1 LREISNIKYQ
11 ISKCLKHF
19 RFYIVILIFTFYILI
34 LPPTPVYAANPC
46 TPDPKGGFNIGSCF
60 GFGDITSL
68 GQATSRLVIPVF
80 SIAAAAV
87 VIYFLLGAFKYL
99 SSSRSRS
106 PRNDYSCH
114 YWIFNINVCLFDITI
129 LNIKLIRDYQFSTIL
144 KLEIKNADREYE
156 SLYFLPREFY
166 T

>member
-1 LREISNIKYQ
+1 MREISNIKYQ

-99 SSSRSRS
+99 SSGGNKEAVAGARGMITHAIIGFLILMFAFLILQFLISS
-106 PRNDYSCH
+106 
-114 YWIFNINVCLFDITI
+114 LFGITNFQ
-129 LNIKLIRDYQFSTIL
+129 LF
-144 KLEIKNADREYE
+144 
-156 SLYFLPREFY
+156 
-166 T
+166 